1 VADEHSDVLIIGAGP
16 AGGVAALRLQQAGFK
31 VTALEQGGWQDR
43 HGYRGSEWDWELA
56 AGKTWSSSPNLR
68 GAACDYPIDF
78 SESDMRIIN
87 FNGVGGATIL
97 YNAIWIRLL
106 PESFRLRTLHGVA
119 DDWPITYEELQPF
132 YERSD
137 RMIGVSGLG
146 GNPKYPPGEDP
157 PLPPLPFGEGPMAV
171 ARAFARRG
179 WHWWPDTNA
188 IISLP
193 YGGRHACVRRSACQT
208 GCNEG
213 AKSSA
218 DLTHWRRFVDAG
230 GRLIT
235 GARVSRIVLDS
246 NGLAA
251 GAEWLDTS
259 GAGHFQSADVTLM
272 AANGIGTPR
281 LLLNSACARFSD
293 GIANR
298 SGLVGRRLMLH
309 PISSVSAYFDA
320 PFGQPQMHYGST
332 VQCLEFGESDRSRGF
347 DFGCKWSLHPV
358 AGGPVIEAQRLM
370 LEGVDP
376 ADHHRRFAQRFQHGL
391 QFSIMC
397 EDPPEESNRIVL
409 SDSLTDSAGLPAA
422 KMLYRYHPN
431 SLKNLDF
438 NTARAM
444 EIMADAGARE
454 VLANNPTGGN
464 AHLMGTTRMGDDP
477 ATSVV
482 DRWQM
487 THDVPNLGV
496 LDGSVFVT
504 SGPLN
509 PTSTICALSLRAA
522 ERLVDAR
529 RDMPVP
535 ERRTHVAQA
544 GRPWAEPAPL
554 VPAPLS
560 DDERRRLL
568 AWAETLMPPG
578 DGMPAVAET
587 EAVTR
592 QVDRVLS
599 VRPDLAAD
607 LRRAL
612 ASPAGLADL
621 RATDLPAW
629 TALTVVA
636 TAAYYLDP
644 KVRAKIG
651 YHGQEAL
658 PFTPDQI
665 PPYVEEGLLDHL
677 IAEPA

>member
-1 VADEHSDVLIIGAGP
+1 
-16 AGGVAALRLQQAGFK
+16 
-31 VTALEQGGWQDR
+31 
-43 HGYRGSEWDWELA
+43 
-56 AGKTWSSSPNLR
+56 
-68 GAACDYPIDF
+68 
-78 SESDMRIIN
+78 
-87 FNGVGGATIL
+87 
-97 YNAIWIRLL
+97 
-106 PESFRLRTLHGVA
+106 
-119 DDWPITYEELQPF
+119 
-132 YERSD
+132 
-137 RMIGVSGLG
+137 
-146 GNPKYPPGEDP
+146 
-157 PLPPLPFGEGPMAV
+157 MAV

-179 WHWWPDTNA
+179 WHWWPDSNG
-188 IISLP
+188 ILSLP
-193 YGGRHACVRRSACQT
+193 YQGRHACVRRGACQT

-218 DLTHWRRFVDAG
+218 DLTHWRRFVEAG

-235 GARVSRIVLDS
+235 GARVSRIVTDS
-246 NGLAA
+246 RGLAA

-259 GAGHFQSADVTLM
+259 GAGHFQSADVTLL
-272 AANGIGTPR
+272 AANGVGTPR
-281 LLLNSACARFSD
+281 LLLNSASAAFPD
-293 GIANR
+293 GLANR

-309 PISSVSAYFDA
+309 PISSVTAYFDE
-320 PFGQPQMHYGST
+320 PYGRPQLHYGST
-332 VQCLEFGESDRSRGF
+332 VQCLEFGETDPSRGF

-358 AGGPVIEAQRLM
+358 AGAPVMEAQRLM

-376 ADHHRRFAQRFQHGL
+376 ADHHSRFAERFGHGL

-397 EDPPEESNRIVL
+397 EDPPEEHNRVVL
-409 SDSLTDSAGLPAA
+409 SDDITDSAGLPAA
-422 KMLYRYHPN
+422 KLLYRYHPN

-454 VLANNPTGGN
+454 VRGVNPTGGN
-464 AHLMGTTRMGDDP
+464 AHLMGTARMGDDP

-487 THDVPNLGV
+487 AHDVPNMGV

-509 PTSTICALSLRAA
+509 PTSTICALALRAA

-544 GRPWAEPAPL
+544 GRPWAEPPPM
-554 VPAPLS
+554 VVEPFTE
-560 DDERRRLL
+560 DERRRFL
-568 AWAETLMPPG
+568 ARAEALMPAAE
-578 DGMPAVAET
+578 GMPAVGET
-587 EAVTR
+587 QAATR
-592 QVDRVLS
+592 QLDRVLS

-612 ASPAGLADL
+612 ASPGTLAGLRAD
-621 RATDLPAW
+621 DLAAW
-629 TALTVVA
+629 TALTVAA

-644 KVRAKIG
+644 KVRAKTG
-651 YHGQEAL
+651 YEGQEARA
-658 PFTPDQI
+658 FTPDQI

-677 IAEPA
+677 IAETA